1 MPDIHLD
8 HSVLSALRD
17 VMEDEFPVLLDT
29 FMADSTERLRQIQQ
43 AHVQA
48 DSQALRLAAH
58 SFKGSC
64 SNMGAPL
71 LAGLCKQLEDIARR
85 DQLTDAP
92 VLIQQIEQEYG
103 LVRDLLQDERQG
115 LSRQ

>member
-29 FMADSTERLRQIQQ
+29 FMVDSAERLRQIMQ
-43 AHVQA
+43 AYAQA
-48 DSQALRLAAH
+48 DCQALRLAAH

-64 SNMGAPL
+64 SNMGAPV
-71 LAGLCKQLEDIARR
+71 LAGLCKQLEDFARR
-85 DQLTDAP
+85 EQLADAP
-92 VLIQQIEQEYG
+92 VLIHQIEQEFG

>member
-1 MPDIHLD
+1 MSNIHLD
-8 HSVLSALRD
+8 HSVLSSLRE

-29 FMADSTERLRQIQQ
+29 FLADSAERLRQIQQ
-43 AHVQA
+43 ANTVH

-64 SNMGAPL
+64 SNMGAPV

-85 DQLTDAP
+85 EQLADAAAVIP
-92 VLIQQIEQEYG
+92 QIEQEF
-103 LVRDLLQDERQG
+103 LIVRDLLQEERRG
-115 LSRQ
+115 LAH

>member
-1 MPDIHLD
+1 MSDIHLD

-29 FMADSTERLRQIQQ
+29 FLADSTERLRQIQDSQ
-43 AHVQA
+43 RLA

-64 SNMGAPL
+64 SNMGALL
-71 LAGLCKQLEDIARR
+71 LAGLCKQLEDIAHR
-85 DQLTDAP
+85 DQLADAP
-92 VLIQQIEQEYG
+92 ALILQIEEEFLIVRALMQEERRG
-103 LVRDLLQDERQG
+103 LAG
-115 LSRQ
+115 

>member
-1 MPDIHLD
+1 MSDIHLD

-29 FMADSTERLRQIQQ
+29 FMVDSAERLRQIQQ

-64 SNMGAPL
+64 SNMGAPV

-85 DQLTDAP
+85 EQLADAP
-92 VLIQQIEQEYG
+92 GLIQQIEQEF
-103 LVRDLLQDERQG
+103 LVVHDLLMQERRG
-115 LSRQ
+115 PTR